1 MDIFDVYFFSE
12 EIFMNLHFKTNEK
25 GNLDIGGSDALEL
38 ARDYETPL
46 YVIDE
51 MRVRD
56 NYKRVHQAFSSE
68 YEDFQIFYA
77 AKANTNLAVIKILE
91 QIGSGID
98 AVSPGEIYTAL
109 LAGFEPERIL
119 YTGNNVTTAELKYAL
134 DAGVRINLDSL
145 SMLERLAS
153 LPGSE
158 GTKISFRVNPMV
170 GAGHH
175 DHCITGGEL
184 SKFGVMEQE
193 AVEVYKK
200 AQDLGFNPVGIHT
213 HIGSGILDPEP
224 FKLAVQVLMDVAGR
238 VHNDA
243 GVKFEFIDFG
253 GGLGIPYTPEE
264 GLLDIEKFA
273 HEIVALFKDKLNEHG
288 INKPTMCI
296 EPGRYIVGD
305 ASYLLTRVNTVKQ
318 SYRKFIGVDAG
329 FNTLLRPTM
338 YGSYHHILVANKPE
352 ASPTQNV
359 DVAGNVCES
368 GDLFARDRPLPDI
381 KEGDV
386 LAIMNAGAYA
396 FSMASQ
402 YNSRPRP
409 AEVIVC
415 EGQADII
422 RERETYADLLCKQN
436 LPLRFLK

>member
-1 MDIFDVYFFSE
+1 
-12 EIFMNLHFKTNEK
+12 MNLHFKTNER
-25 GNLDIGGSDALEL
+25 GNLDIGGADALEL
-38 ARDYETPL
+38 AKEYGTPL

-56 NYKRVHQAFSSE
+56 NYQRVHQAFSQE
-68 YEDFQIFYA
+68 YADFQIFYA
-77 AKANTNLAVIKILE
+77 AKANTNLAVMKILE
-91 QIGSGID
+91 QEGSGID

-109 LAGFEPERIL
+109 LAGFDPDRIL
-119 YTGNNVTTAELKYAL
+119 FTGNNVTTPELKYAL
-134 DAGVRINLDSL
+134 DAGVRMNLDSV
-145 SMLERLAS
+145 SMLERLVK
-153 LPGSE
+153 LPGAE

-175 DHCITGGEL
+175 DHCITGGKL
-184 SKFGVMEQE
+184 SKFGIMEHE
-193 AVEVYKK
+193 AVEIYQK
-200 AQDLGFNPVGIHT
+200 AQDLGFQPVGIHT

-224 FKLAVQVLMDVAGR
+224 FKLAVEVLMDVAGR
-238 VHNDA
+238 VHQDA

-264 GLLDIEKFA
+264 PVLDIEQFA
-273 HEIVALFKDKLNEHG
+273 REIVALYRTKLQEYG
-288 INKPTMCI
+288 IDNPTMCI

-318 SYRKFIGVDAG
+318 SYRKFVGVDAG

-338 YGSYHHILVANKPE
+338 YGSYHHIMVADKPE
-352 ASPTQNV
+352 ATPTQNI

-368 GDLFARDRPLPDI
+368 GDLFARDRPVPEI

-386 LAIMNAGAYA
+386 LSIMNAGAYA

-402 YNSRPRP
+402 YNSRPLP
-409 AEVIVC
+409 AEVIVMNG
-415 EGQADII
+415 EADVI
-422 RERETYADLLCKQN
+422 REKETYADLLSKQN
-436 LPLRFLK
+436 VPLRFLK

>member
-1 MDIFDVYFFSE
+1 M
-12 EIFMNLHFKTNEK
+12 
-25 GNLDIGGSDALEL
+25 
-38 ARDYETPL
+38 TP
-46 YVIDE
+46 
-51 MRVRD
+51 
-56 NYKRVHQAFSSE
+56 K
-68 YEDFQIFYA
+68 
-77 AKANTNLAVIKILE
+77 
-91 QIGSGID
+91 
-98 AVSPGEIYTAL
+98 
-109 LAGFEPERIL
+109 RIL
-119 YTGNNVTTAELKYAL
+119 FTGNNVTTDELKYAL
-134 DAGVRINLDSL
+134 DSGVRINLDSV
-145 SMLERLAS
+145 SMLERLAE

-184 SKFGVMEQE
+184 SKFGIMEQE

-200 AQDLGFNPVGIHT
+200 AQDLGFEPVGIHT

-238 VHNDA
+238 VSQEA

-253 GGLGIPYTPEE
+253 GGLGIPYTPDEP
-264 GLLDIEKFA
+264 LLDIEKFA
-273 HEIVALFKDKLNEHG
+273 AEIVELYKNKLNEYS
-288 INKPTMCI
+288 IDNPTMCI
-296 EPGRYIVGD
+296 EPGRYLVGD

-338 YGSYHHILVANKPE
+338 YGSYHHILVADKPE
-352 ASPTQNV
+352 AEASENI

-368 GDLFARDRPLPDI
+368 GDLFARDRPLPPID
-381 KEGDV
+381 EGDV
-386 LAIMNAGAYA
+386 LAIMNTGAYA

-409 AEVIVC
+409 AEVIVR
-415 EGQADII
+415 EGEADVI
-422 RERETYADLLCKQN
+422 REKETFADLLSKQN
-436 LPLRFLK
+436 LPLRFLR

>member
-1 MDIFDVYFFSE
+1 
-12 EIFMNLHFKTNEK
+12 MNLYFKTNEK
-25 GNLDIGGSDALEL
+25 GNLDIGGADAIEL
-38 ARDYETPL
+38 AQEYGTPL
-46 YVIDE
+46 YVTDE

-56 NYKRVHQAFSSE
+56 NYQRVHQAFSNE
-68 YEDFQIFYA
+68 YADFKIFYA
-77 AKANTNLAVIKILE
+77 AKANTSLAMMKILE
-91 QIGSGID
+91 QEGSCID

-119 YTGNNVTTAELKYAL
+119 YTGNNVTTEELQFAL
-134 DAGVRINLDSL
+134 DAGVRLNLDSV
-145 SMLERLAS
+145 SMLERLAK
-153 LPGSE
+153 LPGAE

-184 SKFGVMEQE
+184 SKFGIMEQE
-193 AVEVYKK
+193 AVEVYQK
-200 AQDLGFNPVGIHT
+200 AQDLGFKPVGIHT

-238 VHNDA
+238 VHNEA
-243 GVKFEFIDFG
+243 GVTFEFIDFG

-273 HEIVALFKDKLNEHG
+273 GEIVGLYKDKLTEHG
-288 INKPTMCI
+288 MKNPTMCI

-318 SYRKFIGVDAG
+318 SYRKFIGVNAG

-338 YGSYHHILVANKPE
+338 YGSYHHILVADKPE
-352 ASPTQNV
+352 AEPV
-359 DVAGNVCES
+359 EKIDIAGNVCES
-368 GDLFARDRPLPDI
+368 GDLFARDRPLPEI
-381 KEGDV
+381 GEGDI

-402 YNSRPRP
+402 YNSRPLP
-409 AEVIVC
+409 AEVLVC
-415 EGQADII
+415 DGEVDII
-422 RERETYADLLCKQN
+422 RERETFADLFNKQDI
-436 LPLRFLK
+436 PLRLLK

>member
-1 MDIFDVYFFSE
+1 
-12 EIFMNLHFKTNEK
+12 MNLRFKTNEK
-25 GNLDIGGSDALEL
+25 GNLDIGGADALEL
-38 ARDYETPL
+38 AQEYGTPL
-46 YVIDE
+46 YVTDE

-56 NYKRVHQAFSSE
+56 NYRRVHQAFSNE
-68 YEDFQIFYA
+68 YKDFKIFYA
-77 AKANTNLAVIKILE
+77 AKANTSLAMMKILE
-91 QIGSGID
+91 QEGSCID

-119 YTGNNVTTAELKYAL
+119 YTGNNVTTDELKFAL
-134 DAGVRINLDSL
+134 DAGVRMNLDSV
-145 SMLERLAS
+145 SMLERLAE
-153 LPGSE
+153 LPGAE

-184 SKFGVMEQE
+184 SKFGIMEQE
-193 AVEVYKK
+193 AVEVYQK
-200 AQDLGFNPVGIHT
+200 AQELGFTPVGIHT

-238 VHNDA
+238 VHKEA
-243 GVKFEFIDFG
+243 GVTFEFIDFG

-273 HEIVALFKDKLNEHG
+273 GEIVGLYQDKLTEHG
-288 INKPTMCI
+288 MNNPTMCI

-305 ASYLLTRVNTVKQ
+305 ASYLLTKVNTVKQ
-318 SYRKFIGVDAG
+318 SYRKFIGVNAG

-338 YGSYHHILVANKPE
+338 YGSYHHILVADKPE
-352 ASPTQNV
+352 AEPVENI
-359 DVAGNVCES
+359 DVAGNICES
-368 GDLFARDRPLPDI
+368 GDLFARDRPLPEI
-381 KEGDV
+381 REGDI

-402 YNSRPRP
+402 YNSRPLP
-409 AEVIVC
+409 AEVMVSDG
-415 EGQADII
+415 EVDII
-422 RERETYADLLCKQN
+422 RERETFADLFSKQN
-436 LPLRFLK
+436 IPMRLLK